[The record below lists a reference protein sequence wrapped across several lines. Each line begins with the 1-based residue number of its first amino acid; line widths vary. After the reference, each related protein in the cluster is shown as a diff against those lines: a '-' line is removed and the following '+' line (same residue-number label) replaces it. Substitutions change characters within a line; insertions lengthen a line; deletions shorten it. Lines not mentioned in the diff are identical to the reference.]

1 MSIGGGCSIRTVALT
16 LRKHVLA
23 FRKPSRYLVDMI
35 SDGFLGR
42 PFARVLGYP
51 VMIAGAVGLFLL
63 VRSAGSRLSAPTSA
77 LAPAVTSLPSAR
89 ADVLLH
95 VLLALVVVIVAARA
109 CGTLC
114 RRIHQPPVVGE
125 VIAGILLGPS
135 LLGRLSP
142 TATAYLLPPSV
153 APFLSVV
160 AQIGVILF
168 MFLVGLELN
177 VDQLKRRT
185 HATVAISHASILV
198 PFILGS
204 WLALWLY
211 PKLCTRD
218 VSFTVFALFLGVS
231 LSVTA
236 FPVLARILTDRGVHR
251 THLGI
256 VALTCA
262 AVDDVTAWC
271 LLAFVIA
278 VAKAQ
283 VSGAVVTVVLTA
295 LYVGFMVFVARP
307 LIIRAVRAQELRKT
321 VSQNA
326 IAIVVV
332 GVLLSTLATEAA
344 GIHAIFGA
352 FLVGAMIPYDSRLAL
367 ALTNKLE
374 DLVVVLFLP
383 AFFAFTGMR
392 TQIGLVHGASQWFLC
407 CVIVATASLG
417 KFGGSFVAAR
427 ITGFGNRDAASLGIL
442 MNTRGLVEL
451 IVLNIGLDLHILSPT
466 LFAMLVLMAL
476 ITTFATTPIL
486 HLLTRD
492 AIEPEAELIGR

>member
-1 MSIGGGCSIRTVALT
+1 MIG
-16 LRKHVLA
+16 
-23 FRKPSRYLVDMI
+23 
-35 SDGFLGR
+35 
-42 PFARVLGYP
+42 
-51 VMIAGAVGLFLL
+51 GAVGLFLL
-63 VRSAGSRLSAPTSA
+63 ARSAGSALVAPSPVPAAAAASTASAN
-77 LAPAVTSLPSAR
+77 

-95 VLLALVVVIVAARA
+95 VLLALVVVIIAARA

-114 RRIHQPPVVGE
+114 RRIHQPPVIGE
-125 VIAGILLGPS
+125 VVAGIVLGPS
-135 LLGRLSP
+135 LLGRISP
-142 TATAYLLPPSV
+142 QATAYLLPPSV
-153 APFLSVV
+153 APFLSII
-160 AQIGVILF
+160 AQVGVILF

-177 VDQLKRRT
+177 AGQLKRRT

-211 PKLCTRD
+211 PKLSTRD
-218 VSFTVFALFLGVS
+218 VPFTVFALFLGVS

-236 FPVLARILTDRGVHR
+236 FPVLARILTDGGVHR

-278 VAKAQ
+278 VAKAK
-283 VSGAVVTVVLTA
+283 VSGAIVTVGLTV
-295 LYVGFMVFVARP
+295 LYVGFMVLVARP
-307 LIIRAVRAQELRKT
+307 LIIRAVRAQELRKA

-332 GVLLSTLATEAA
+332 VVLLSTLATEAA

-352 FLVGAMIPYDSRLAL
+352 FLVGAIIPHDSRLAL
-367 ALTNKLE
+367 ELTHKLE

-392 TQIGLVHGASQWFLC
+392 TQIGLVHGVSQWFLC
-407 CVIVATASLG
+407 CVIIATASIG
-417 KFGGSFVAAR
+417 KFGGTFVAAR

-466 LFAMLVLMAL
+466 LFAMLVLMAI

-486 HLLTRD
+486 HLLTRN
-492 AIEPEAELIGR
+492 AIEPEAEPIKL